1 MEIGAEW
8 LRALHRQNQS
18 DLLVAL
24 RRFDLG
30 KRSAK
35 NKTRIG
41 FDLGFEEGDL
51 IERHRQRT
59 IGQIFILDI
68 ERNPE
73 QAHIPGL
80 ELRQIIRREQ
90 IPPLG
95 FEKKPE
101 GQIEMKIDQPASMQ
115 ARDPVFYWIG

>member
-1 MEIGAEW
+1 M
-8 LRALHRQNQS
+8 LC
-18 DLLVAL
+18 
-24 RRFDLG
+24 RFDLG

-73 QAHIPGL
+73 QADIPGL
-80 ELRQIIRREQ
+80 EVRQKIGPEQ
-90 IPPLG
+90 IPPPG

-101 GQIEMKIDQPASMQ
+101 RQIEMEIDQPAIVQ
-115 ARDPVFYWIG
+115 ARDPVFYRIG